1 MPLDFPPI
9 FLLPTHLQPDDL
21 HRLEASIP
29 SLTYDIHEAQVVL
42 GNISRTQRARFE
54 LRRLKVDTE
63 TVEDAGAGDGD
74 GDGDGTGRAIASLRV
89 TLLVLR
95 LMPSMASRVPS
106 GASCLCRMANRAAAT
121 AAKPRV
127 KSFTYMVYRGR
138 KLASVGGRRKTATA
152 TATVKSPRPSP
163 AAAAKDILRRAAGD
177 QGAASGGRPPSSHGP
192 PHHPPSLVRQ
202 TTSEH
207 DVPLPP
213 IPDYLHTTYSCQRP
227 TPFNSLNGP
236 FIEELKNIRT
246 LRLLQGDQIGVRAY
260 STAVATLAAYPY
272 ELQVPQEI
280 ERLPGCGAKFAGLYG
295 EWRQTGQTKETADA
309 ALDSRLTV
317 LKLFHD
323 IWGVG
328 DTTAREFYRK
338 GWRDL
343 GDIITYGWDSLSRL
357 QQIGVKFYDE
367 LLLKIPRQ
375 EVESIAGVILS
386 HARQIDAG
394 FELAIVGG
402 YRRGKKQSGDV
413 DVVISHR
420 DEEKTLNAVDKIVRS
435 MEDNFITHTLSLAG
449 SRARR
454 RIRHARQ
461 GHGAVWQD
469 VARLK
474 ANGEGG
480 TEPPPPHQRVDII
493 VSPWKTVGCALLGW
507 SGGTTFQRD
516 LRRYCKRER
525 GLKFDSSGI
534 RRRADGEWMDL
545 ESRRRGGSGPAE
557 PAPDM
562 ETAEKRV
569 FEGLGLVWRPP
580 EERCTG

>member
-1 MPLDFPPI
+1 
-9 FLLPTHLQPDDL
+9 
-21 HRLEASIP
+21 
-29 SLTYDIHEAQVVL
+29 
-42 GNISRTQRARFE
+42 
-54 LRRLKVDTE
+54 
-63 TVEDAGAGDGD
+63 
-74 GDGDGTGRAIASLRV
+74 
-89 TLLVLR
+89 
-95 LMPSMASRVPS
+95 
-106 GASCLCRMANRAAAT
+106 
-121 AAKPRV
+121 
-127 KSFTYMVYRGR
+127 MVYRGR
-138 KLASVGGRRKTATA
+138 KLASVGGQRKTATA
-152 TATVKSPRPSP
+152 TTTVKSPRPSP
-163 AAAAKDILRRAAGD
+163 AAATKDILRRAAGD
-177 QGAASGGRPPSSHGP
+177 QRAAGGGRPPSSHGH
-192 PHHPPSLVRQ
+192 PHNPPSLVRQ

-213 IPDYLHTTYSCQRP
+213 IPDYLHSTYSCQRP

-309 ALDSRLTV
+309 ALDPRLTV
-317 LKLFHD
+317 LKLFYD

-338 GWRDL
+338 GSRLVSGDGDL
-343 GDIITYGWDSLSRL
+343 DDIITYGWDSLSRV

-375 EVESIAGVILS
+375 EVETIAGVILS

-435 MEDNFITHTLSLAG
+435 MEDNFITHTLSLWTRNSERGQLPLPWQGQAAG
-449 SRARR
+449 RGGGFDTLDKAMV
-454 RIRHARQ
+454 
-461 GHGAVWQD
+461 VWQD

-480 TEPPPPHQRVDII
+480 TEPPPPHRRVDII
-493 VSPWKTVGCALLGW
+493 VSPWKT
-507 SGGTTFQRD
+507 QRD
-516 LRRYCKRER
+516 PEA
-525 GLKFDSSGI
+525 
-534 RRRADGEWMDL
+534 RRRRVDGPREPPA
-545 ESRRRGGSGPAE
+545 RRLRPRGAGAGHGDGREA
-557 PAPDM
+557 
-562 ETAEKRV
+562 
-569 FEGLGLVWRPP
+569 GL
-580 EERCTG
+580 